1 MAAHTGLMDSTNR
14 DAHIAWRLSE
24 QQLSGTPTEVAE
36 QLDQLILVLMALRR
50 KLLTPAE
57 VARPTPRFQWMRR
70 LGGWTGSLA
79 LALFLT
85 PAAAAQTVT
94 VTAPVPP
101 ADPWRNVLFGVT
113 LEGYFEHNTN
123 APADRVN
130 TLRAYDS
137 RAGQFGLQQAA
148 VLVEL
153 APQPDAGRRFGL
165 RFDLQFGQATESVQG
180 SAANE
185 PRPEVY
191 RHVWQAYGS
200 YVIPVGSGLQCDV
213 GKFASNLGYESN
225 YAKDNQAFSRA
236 FLFAFLPFYHAGL
249 RASYHVNDR
258 LSLMGAIVNGIQ
270 QTEDFNDRTSTQLS
284 VTTKPMSG
292 VSWTASYYR
301 GREQPD
307 GGLPGGPGGLFQV
320 FDSYVSAPLGSRL
333 SIALDVN
340 RTTNAGWRREPAASL
355 VGLAG
360 YVSAR
365 VASATSVGLRYERLD
380 DEELFAGVTQV
391 LQEVTVT
398 LEQRLA
404 DGLLLRAE
412 FRRDWSNQ
420 DLFPAE
426 TDVRRAQPTVLVAGV
441 WWFGNKS
448 GIW

>member
-1 MAAHTGLMDSTNR
+1 MDRTDC
-14 DAHIAWRLSE
+14 DARIAWQISE
-24 QQLSGTPTEVAE
+24 RQLSGTPAEVAE
-36 QLDQLILVLMALRR
+36 QIDQLILALMALRR
-50 KLLTPAE
+50 TLPVPAE
-57 VARPTPRFQWMRR
+57 NAGSTPRFRWLRR
-70 LGGWTGSLA
+70 LGGFAVVLA
-79 LALFLT
+79 LTLLPT
-85 PAAAAQTVT
+85 PTAAAQSAV
-94 VTAPVPP
+94 AP
-101 ADPWRNVLFGVT
+101 AAGAGPWRSVGFGVS
-113 LEGYFEHNTN
+113 LESYFEHNAN
-123 APADRVN
+123 APTDRVN
-130 TLRAYDS
+130 ALRAYDS

-148 VLVEL
+148 ALVEL

-165 RFDLQFGQATESVQG
+165 RFDLQFGQATEAVQG
-180 SAANE
+180 GAANE

-200 YVIPVGSGLQCDV
+200 YVIPVGGGLQVDF

-236 FLFAFLPFYHAGL
+236 FLFAFLPFYHSGL
-249 RASYHVNDR
+249 RTTYRVNDR
-258 LSLMGAIVNGIQ
+258 LSFMGAVVNGVQ
-270 QTEDFNDRTSTQLS
+270 QTEDFNNGTSTHLS
-284 VTTKPMSG
+284 VTAKPASG

-307 GGLPGGPGGLFQV
+307 GGLPGGPDGLFQV
-320 FDSYVSAPLGSRL
+320 FDSYLSAPVGSRV

-340 RTTNAGWRREPAASL
+340 RTTNARWSAEPSSSL

-380 DEELFAGVTQV
+380 DEGLFAGVTQV
-391 LQEVTVT
+391 LQEVTLT

-404 DGLLLRAE
+404 EGLLLRAE

-426 TDVRRAQPTVLVAGV
+426 SAVRRAQPTVLVAGI
-441 WWFGNKS
+441 WWFGNKN
-448 GIW
+448 GTW